1 MGGTKGKRRRTA
13 SRKPAKTR
21 HRNTT
26 SPKRSTA
33 SKARRGASLSVTELQ
48 KQIERQARELGEA
61 REQQT
66 ATSEVLKVISSS
78 PGELQPVFEAMLE
91 SAMRICEANFGGMY
105 RLENGAV
112 RMVTRFRVPERLS
125 EFLQKHRDSFGPLH
139 PWSRLIQSRRTLHIA
154 DYSNDRAY
162 LGRDPVAIAGV
173 ELGGIRTLLAV
184 PMLKEDELVGCV
196 TSFAKKFAPSPTSRS
211 NWSRTSPLR
220 PSSPSRT
227 RGCSTNCVS
236 APTI

>member
-1 MGGTKGKRRRTA
+1 MKRRRTA

-66 ATSEVLKVISSS
+66 ATSEVLKVISSPS

-91 SAMRICEANFGGMY
+91 SATRICEANFGGMPPA
-105 RLENGAV
+105 RK
-112 RMVTRFRVPERLS
+112 T
-125 EFLQKHRDSFGPLH
+125 
-139 PWSRLIQSRRTLHIA
+139 
-154 DYSNDRAY
+154 
-162 LGRDPVAIAGV
+162 
-173 ELGGIRTLLAV
+173 
-184 PMLKEDELVGCV
+184 
-196 TSFAKKFAPSPTSRS
+196 APCE
-211 NWSRTSPLR
+211 W
-220 PSSPSRT
+220 
-227 RGCSTNCVS
+227 
-236 APTI
+236 